1 MDDQSW
7 KAEYFKLLNKP
18 RWSEVRREEAFVL
31 REQHIP
37 PTLFKYRDFDKDG
50 YNIANLENGVIR
62 FSSPNC
68 FNDPFDSALSFSA
81 EDHINHLIR
90 NDPSPEQ
97 SWNRY
102 GQLFSSDQ
110 IQIIN
115 ASPDPVRTAAEM
127 AVTQSDDRTISSE
140 KQVEIERSVLRK
152 LHDETETSL
161 NAKVRLNL
169 RIC

>member
-1 MDDQSW
+1 MLTYGPNISGRFRSFCRKRYIQTYRTRALNPLEYLEAPMDDQSW

-68 FNDPFDSALSFSA
+68 FNDP
-81 EDHINHLIR
+81 
-90 NDPSPEQ
+90 
-97 SWNRY
+97 
-102 GQLFSSDQ
+102 
-110 IQIIN
+110 
-115 ASPDPVRTAAEM
+115 
-127 AVTQSDDRTISSE
+127 
-140 KQVEIERSVLRK
+140 
-152 LHDETETSL
+152 
-161 NAKVRLNL
+161 
-169 RIC
+169 